1 MPAKGIRYVP
11 SAQQR
16 TSVNSKRFLSAVVVL
31 FLAAGA
37 HAETLTILH
46 TNDLHSRVEPIN
58 KYDSNCSAK
67 DDAAGKCFGGYARLA
82 TAIRTARADA
92 PNALLVDAGDQ
103 FQGSLFYTRYKGKV
117 AAEMMNTL
125 GYDAMTVGNHEF
137 DDGPEVLRGF
147 MDAVRFPVLMSNA
160 DVTSEPALAD
170 VMMPSTV
177 IRRGGYRYGLIG
189 LTPVDTPEISLP
201 GPKIRFTEPAGAVR
215 REIERF
221 AGQGID
227 RIIVL
232 SHSGYQVDRRIAAMV
247 GGIDVIVGGHTNTF
261 LSNTSDR
268 AIGPYPTWVT
278 GPDGGR
284 TAIVQAYA
292 YGKYLGRLDVSF
304 DDHGAISEAAGEPL
318 LMDRTVPEDNA
329 LKARIA
335 ALAAPLVEIRNRV
348 IAEASAPIDGRPE
361 HCRSRECE
369 IGNLVADALLAHM
382 KKSGAEIAITNG
394 GGLRASIDQGR
405 ITMGE
410 VLTVLPFQNLLSRFK
425 LAGADIVATLE
436 AGVSRIEEGKGRFP
450 QVAGLRY
457 SYTLSRAPGE
467 GRILEVEVMQDGQWV
482 PIDPG
487 RIYSVVSNNFLRG
500 GGDGYEIFARNAMDA
515 YDFGPDMADVVA
527 EYLAARSPYTPKLE
541 GRITVK

>member
-1 MPAKGIRYVP
+1 MNLRG
-11 SAQQR
+11 
-16 TSVNSKRFLSAVVVL
+16 FLFCIAALLLV
-31 FLAAGA
+31 AGA
-37 HAETLTILH
+37 RAETLTILH

-58 KYDSNCSAK
+58 RYDSNCSAK
-67 DDAAGKCFGGYARLA
+67 DGAAGKCFGGYARLA
-82 TAIRTARADA
+82 TAIRAVRAEA
-92 PNALLVDAGDQ
+92 PDALLVDGGDQ

-189 LTPVDTPEISLP
+189 LTPLDTPEISSP
-201 GPKIRFTEPAGAVR
+201 GKKIRFIDPAGAVR

-232 SHSGYQVDRRIAAMV
+232 SHSGYGVDRRIAATV

-268 AIGPYPTWVT
+268 ASGPYPTWVT

-292 YGKYLGRLDVSF
+292 YGKYLGRLDVHF
-304 DDHGAISEAAGEPL
+304 DDQGAITEATGEPL
-318 LMDRTVPEDNA
+318 LMDNTVPEDDA

-335 ALAAPLVEIRNRV
+335 ALAAPLVELRSRV
-348 IAEASAPIDGRPE
+348 VAEAAAPVDGSPE
-361 HCRSRECE
+361 HCRTRECE
-369 IGNLVADALLAHM
+369 MGNLVADALLARM
-382 KKSGAEIAITNG
+382 RPSGAEIAITNG
-394 GGLRASIDQGR
+394 GGLRASIDQGP

-410 VLTVLPFQNLLSRFK
+410 VLTVLPFQNLLARFT
-425 LAGADIVATLE
+425 LTGADIVATLE
-436 AGVSRIEEGKGRFP
+436 SGVSQVEEGRGRFP

-457 SYTLSRAPGE
+457 SYTLSVGPEE
-467 GRILEVEVMQDGQWV
+467 GRVRDVEVMRDGQWA

-487 RIYSVVSNNFLRG
+487 RTYGVVSNNFLRG
-500 GGDGYEIFARNAMDA
+500 GGDGYKVFAKNARDA

-527 EYLAARSPYTPKLE
+527 EYLAAHSPYTPVLE
-541 GRITVK
+541 GRVTVQ

>member
-1 MPAKGIRYVP
+1 MNFKGLL
-11 SAQQR
+11 
-16 TSVNSKRFLSAVVVL
+16 FAVIALLLV
-31 FLAAGA
+31 AGVR
-37 HAETLTILH
+37 AETLTILH

-58 KYDSNCSAK
+58 RYDSNCSAK
-67 DDAAGKCFGGYARLA
+67 DGAAGKCFGGYARLA

-92 PNALLVDAGDQ
+92 PGALLVDAGDQ
-103 FQGSLFYTRYKGKV
+103 FQGSLFYTWYKGKV

-160 DVTSEPALAD
+160 DVTLEPALAD

-177 IRRGGYRYGLIG
+177 VRRGGLRYGLIG
-189 LTPVDTPEISLP
+189 LTPVDTPEISSP
-201 GPKIRFTEPAGAVR
+201 GPKIRFTDPVGAVR

-232 SHSGYQVDRRIAAMV
+232 SHSGYALDRQIAAMV

-268 AIGPYPTWVT
+268 ASGPYPTWVT

-304 DDHGAISEAAGEPL
+304 DDHGAITEATGEPL
-318 LMDRTVPEDNA
+318 LMDRTVPEDDA

-335 ALAAPLVEIRNRV
+335 ALAAPLAEIRNRV
-348 IAEASAPIDGRPE
+348 VGEASALIDGRPE
-361 HCRSRECE
+361 HCRIRECE
-369 IGNLVADALLAHM
+369 MGNLVADALLAHM
-382 KKSGAEIAITNG
+382 KQSGAEIAITNG
-394 GGLRASIDQGR
+394 GGLRASIDQGP

-410 VLTVLPFQNLLSRFK
+410 VLTVLPFQNLLSRFS
-425 LAGADIVATLE
+425 LTGADIVVALE
-436 AGVSRIEEGKGRFP
+436 AGVSRVEEGHGRFP

-457 SYTLSRAPGE
+457 SFTLSGGADER
-467 GRILEVEVMQDGQWV
+467 RILDVEVMEDSQWV
-482 PIDPG
+482 PIHPG
-487 RIYSVVSNNFLRG
+487 RTYRVVSNSFLRG
-500 GGDGYEIFARNAMDA
+500 GGDGYAVFEKNARDA

-527 EYLAARSPYTPKLE
+527 EYLAARRPYTPKLD

>member
-1 MPAKGIRYVP
+1 M
-11 SAQQR
+11 
-16 TSVNSKRFLSAVVVL
+16 NSKRCLSAVVAL

-82 TAIRTARADA
+82 TAIRAARADA

-335 ALAAPLVEIRNRV
+335 ALAAPLVEIRSRV
-348 IAEASAPIDGRPE
+348 IAEATAPIDGRPE

-369 IGNLVADALLAHM
+369 IGNLVADALLAHV
-382 KKSGAEIAITNG
+382 KQFGAEIAITNG

-527 EYLAARSPYTPKLE
+527 EYLAARSPYSPKLE